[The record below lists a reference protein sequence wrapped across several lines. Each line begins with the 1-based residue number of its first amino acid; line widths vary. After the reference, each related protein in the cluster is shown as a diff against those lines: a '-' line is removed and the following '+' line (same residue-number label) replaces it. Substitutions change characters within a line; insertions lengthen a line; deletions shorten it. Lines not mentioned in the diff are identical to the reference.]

1 MNIETK
7 RVVEKVRGKKAN
19 GKFQPL
25 VWILFLLFSYG
36 FSSTKL
42 GIMLILVLCNSKRR
56 GNRMYVVR
64 YYMTCPCFSLIL
76 WRYSFLN
83 RYYMT
88 CPLHSSSFMGWFSI
102 WNTCI
107 CCVCMCPIGVY
118 LGKEFY
124 INELVLI
131 FWFTSLFE

>member
-1 MNIETK
+1 MRQK
-7 RVVEKVRGKKAN
+7 GLLR
-19 GKFQPL
+19 KFGGRKPMENFSHWFEFYFFCFLMVFHQPSL
-25 VWILFLLFSYG
+25 ASCWYWF
-36 FSSTKL
+36 
-42 GIMLILVLCNSKRR
+42 LCNSKRR

-88 CPLHSSSFMGWFSI
+88 CPLHSSSFMGWFLI